1 MSNLNAANFFYIN
14 CIIQILSLSKKKSSI
29 TSKEKKHDKKVM
41 LDFFSFNVTIFKT
54 NKRKNYAKI

>member
-14 CIIQILSLSKKKSSI
+14 CIIPFINKKKTSI
-29 TSKEKKHDKKVM
+29 TSKEKKHDEKVM